1 MQVKSKLF
9 VLAAVSAIALATS
22 ALADSNAADEKVE
35 KVEKVEKKNVAVFI
49 NKDGE
54 ESDAEVKL
62 KINGESWKFQL
73 PNLSEGEERII
84 ATEDGRTV
92 KAKRTGKEVTVEAGG
107 ETIKLLVG
115 GHGMHARF
123 HGVPPVPPVPP
134 VPAVHAIAPAELK
147 ELRNSI
153 VISGVELTEA
163 QQTQIRDA
171 IKKAGVDKPVKFL
184 QGGKQMMLHSKGPMV
199 WHGKGDGSNAHSVV
213 VISGDH
219 DAVTEDVLDTDDGQI
234 QHDIKI
240 IRKKEVDS
248 KDGDTQ

>member
-1 MQVKSKLF
+1 MQVKSPLF
-9 VLAAVSAIALATS
+9 VLAAVSAIALSTS
-22 ALADSNAADEKVE
+22 ALADNKAGE
-35 KVEKVEKKNVAVFI
+35 EKVEKKHVAVFV
-49 NKDGE
+49 NKEDDDR
-54 ESDAEVKL
+54 DAEVKL
-62 KINGESWKFQL
+62 KINGETWKFQL

-134 VPAVHAIAPAELK
+134 VPAVHGIAPAELK

-163 QQTQIRDA
+163 QQKQIREA
-171 IKKAGVDKPVKFL
+171 IKKAGVDKPVKFV
-184 QGGKQMMLHSKGPMV
+184 QGGKHMMLHSKGPMV
-199 WHGKGDGSNAHSVV
+199 WHDKADGTTTRTVM
-213 VISGDH
+213 VINTDGE
-219 DAVTEDVLDTDDGQI
+219 AETLTEDVLGNTDGTI
-234 QHDIKI
+234 RHDIEV
-240 IRKKEVDS
+240 IRKKEVES